1 MKITH
6 LALSGGGMRGVIFVG
21 ALRYLYIENLHKDI
35 THIAGTS
42 IGSIVGLALALKL
55 NIDEMEDIIIKGNQD
70 AKLCNIPY
78 KNCIKIV
85 TECGLS
91 DVHIFSNYLKE
102 FVKIKYPDIEENI
115 TFSYLAKRFGI
126 NFYVSAT
133 NIYTCKNKIFSLET
147 TPDVCVFKA
156 CSASM
161 AIPILFK
168 PIKINDDYYYDGGFT
183 NNFPINIFDNV
194 PYDNILGMILYKSYY
209 DKEIPDEQ
217 LPRPKISF
225 MFLSKQIIHLYEKIR
240 TRSVLG
246 ELINVDKAEYY
257 YIPNNIP
264 DIPMMNIEIN
274 KKGLRL
280 KLPEELFNSMIYAGY
295 KSMSEYIIKRKKKNI
310 EKNEKRYEII
320 NVDYH

>member
-6 LALSGGGMRGVIFVG
+6 LVLSGGGMRGVMYVG
-21 ALRYLYIENLHKDI
+21 ALRYIYIENLHKNI

-42 IGSIVGLALALKL
+42 IGSIIGLAIALKIDIYEIE
-55 NIDEMEDIIIKGNQD
+55 NIIMKVNQD
-70 AKLCNIPY
+70 TKLCNIPY

-85 TECGLS
+85 TECGLT

-147 TPDVCVFKA
+147 TPDLCVFKA

-161 AIPILFK
+161 SIPLLFK
-168 PIKINDDYYYDGGFT
+168 PIKIDDDYYYDGGFT
-183 NNFPINIFDNV
+183 NNFPINIFGNV
-194 PYDNILGMILYKSYY
+194 PYDNILGMILYKAYY
-209 DKEIPDEQ
+209 DKEIPDDKI
-217 LPRPKISF
+217 PRPKISF

-240 TRSVLG
+240 TRAVLG
-246 ELINVDKAEYY
+246 ELIDVDKIEYY

-264 DIPMMNIEIN
+264 DIPIMNIEIN

-280 KLPEELFNSMIYAGY
+280 KLPEELFNNMIYSGF
-295 KSMSEYIIKRKKKNI
+295 KSMSEYIIERKRKYI
-310 EKNEKRYEII
+310 EKMKKICEITI
-320 NVDYH
+320 VDYN

>member
-1 MKITH
+1 
-6 LALSGGGMRGVIFVG
+6 MRGVIFVG

-42 IGSIVGLALALKL
+42 IGSIIGLALALKL
-55 NIDEMEDIIIKGNQD
+55 DIDEMEDIILKGNQD
-70 AKLCNIPY
+70 TKLCNIPY

-85 TECGLS
+85 TEYGLT
-91 DVHIFSNYLKE
+91 DVNIFSNYLKE

-126 NFYVSAT
+126 NFYVSTT

-147 TPDVCVFKA
+147 TPDICVFKA

-161 AIPILFK
+161 SIPILFK
-168 PIKINDDYYYDGGFT
+168 PTKINDDYYYDGGFT
-183 NNFPINIFDNV
+183 NNFPINIFNNV
-194 PYDNILGMILYKSYY
+194 PHDNILGMILYKAYY

-217 LPRPKISF
+217 IPRPKISF
-225 MFLSKQIIHLYEKIR
+225 MFLSKQLIHMYEIIR
-240 TRSVLG
+240 TKKTLD
-246 ELINVDKAEYY
+246 ELIDVSKIEYY

-264 DIPMMNIEIN
+264 DVKIMNIEIN
-274 KKGLRL
+274 KKGL
-280 KLPEELFNSMIYAGY
+280 KIILPEELYNSMIYAGY
-295 KSMSEYIIKRKKKNI
+295 KSMSEYIIERKKRYK
-310 EKNEKRYEII
+310 EKNEKRCEIT

>member
-6 LALSGGGMRGVIFVG
+6 LVLSGGGMRGVMFIG

-42 IGSIVGLALALKL
+42 IGSIIGLAIALKL
-55 NIDEMEDIIIKGNQD
+55 DINEMEDIIMKGNQD
-70 AKLCNIPY
+70 TKLCNIPY

-102 FVKIKYPDIEENI
+102 FIKIKYPDIEENI

-126 NFYVSAT
+126 NFYVSTT

-161 AIPILFK
+161 TIPMLFK

-183 NNFPINIFDNV
+183 NNFPINIFNNV
-194 PYDNILGMILYKSYY
+194 PDDYILGMILYKAYY
-209 DKEIPDEQ
+209 DKEMPDEQ
-217 LPRPKISF
+217 MHRPKISF
-225 MFLSKQIIHLYEKIR
+225 MFLLKQLVHLYEKIR
-240 TRSVLG
+240 TRVALG
-246 ELINVDKAEYY
+246 ELIDVNKAEYY
-257 YIPNNIP
+257 YIPDNIP

-280 KLPEELFNSMIYAGY
+280 KLPEELSNKMIYAGF
-295 KSMSEYIIKRKKKNI
+295 KSMSEYIIERRKKYI
-310 EKNEKRYEII
+310 EKNEKRYEITHE
-320 NVDYH
+320 DYH

>member
-6 LALSGGGMRGVIFVG
+6 LALSGGGMRGVMFVG

-42 IGSIVGLALALKL
+42 IGSIIGLALALKL
-55 NIDEMEDIIIKGNQD
+55 NIDEMEDIIMKGNQD
-70 AKLCNIPY
+70 TKLCNIPY

-147 TPDVCVFKA
+147 TPDICVFKA

-161 AIPILFK
+161 SIPLLFK

-183 NNFPINIFDNV
+183 NNFPINIFDKV
-194 PYDNILGMILYKSYY
+194 PYDNILGMILYKNYY
-209 DKEIPDEQ
+209 NNKIPDDQ

-225 MFLSKQIIHLYEKIR
+225 MFLFKQLVHLYEKIR
-240 TRSVLG
+240 TRVVLE
-246 ELINVDKAEYY
+246 ELIDVDKSEYY

-274 KKGLRL
+274 KKGLKL
-280 KLPEELFNSMIYAGY
+280 KLPEELYNNMIYAGY
-295 KSMSEYIIKRKKKNI
+295 KSMSEYITERKRKYI
-310 EKNEKRYEII
+310 EKNEKRYES
-320 NVDYH
+320 YM